1 MDRKK
6 RISLLLNYFKKD
18 IDSSIFKIIVKKTN
32 KDFKEFIE
40 PLLDKYSPEIKDE
53 KFYQKLILGST
64 ELYALGCYLII
75 YISGKSYS
83 RLRKIS
89 KTLNLNINLFLFL
102 IPFFNIK
109 KEIRRKVM
117 YASAFGVLIDHVF
130 DIELE
135 DKKPKRRA
143 EIIKNSFF
151 KEEQKKGKL
160 VLLSYF
166 SKNLDKK
173 SINYLKK
180 WCDAEAKGL
189 EKNESIREF
198 GILGA
203 IKLLYSTIK
212 EDVDKSNYKLMIEIA
227 YFVQMLDDYID
238 VEDDIKQNKVTPVI
252 EGEWDIDKVIE
263 KFEKCVSLVLISLTK
278 NNINKHYF
286 KLIEEN
292 LMYFSYNLVK
302 KMANKAAN

>member
-18 IDSSIFKIIVKKTN
+18 IDNRIFKIIVKKTN

-40 PLLDKYSPEIKDE
+40 PLIDRYSPEIRDE
-53 KFYQKLILGST
+53 KFYKKLILGST

-75 YISGKSYS
+75 YISGNNYS
-83 RLRKIS
+83 FLRKIS
-89 KTLNLNINLFLFL
+89 KKLKLNINLFLFL
-102 IPFFNIK
+102 LPFFQIRK
-109 KEIRRKVM
+109 KTRQKIM

-130 DIELE
+130 DIELKE
-135 DKKPKRRA
+135 VKPKKRS

-151 KEEQKKGKL
+151 KETKGQGKL
-160 VLLSYF
+160 SLLSYF
-166 SKNLDKK
+166 SKHLDRK
-173 SINYLKK
+173 SIIYLKK

-189 EKNESIREF
+189 EKNQSIREF

-203 IKLLYSTIK
+203 IKLLYSTIEK
-212 EDVDKSNYKLMIEIA
+212 DVDKTNYKLMIEIA

-238 VEDDIKQNKVTPVI
+238 VEDDLEQNKVTPVI
-252 EGEWDIDKVIE
+252 EGEWDINNVIK
-263 KFEKCVSLVLISLTK
+263 KFEQCVSLALISSKK
-278 NNINKHYF
+278 NNISDTYF